1 MVCSVKQK
9 QLIFSKYLPTVSG
22 ATLYAACPVVVRAA
36 WLVTLKNTVTTSPI
50 LISISFCSGS
60 NFQGNP
66 GATLESK
73 RTAILRVSGAEDG
86 AEVATWVVPLK
97 PVARQ
102 NQL

>member
-1 MVCSVKQK
+1 M
-9 QLIFSKYLPTVSG
+9 T
-22 ATLYAACPVVVRAA
+22 
-36 WLVTLKNTVTTSPI
+36 
-50 LISISFCSGS
+50 SISLCSGS
-60 NFQGNP
+60 NFQGRP

-73 RTAILRVSGAEDG
+73 RTAIFRAIGPLAG

>member
-1 MVCSVKQK
+1 M
-9 QLIFSKYLPTVSG
+9 T
-22 ATLYAACPVVVRAA
+22 
-36 WLVTLKNTVTTSPI
+36 WPI
-50 LISISFCSGS
+50 LTSISLCSGS
-60 NFQGNP
+60 NFQGRP

-73 RTAILRVSGAEDG
+73 RTAIFRAIGPVAG